1 MVTGHGNIKTHLH
14 KYKIIENPKCS
25 CNKGERTVDH
35 IIYDCNLQE
44 QERDRLKAVV
54 SRSEQWPVSK
64 YKLVLKYYK
73 NFKQFRDNI
82 DLNKE

>member
-1 MVTGHGNIKTHLH
+1 M
-14 KYKIIENPKCS
+14 
-25 CNKGERTVDH
+25 DH

-64 YKLVLKYYK
+64 NKLVLKYYK
-73 NFKQFRDNI
+73 NFKQFTENI
-82 DLNKE
+82 VLDKE

>member
-1 MVTGHGNIKTHLH
+1 MVTGHGNIKTYLH

-35 IIYDCNLQE
+35 VIYDCNLHE
-44 QERDRLKAVV
+44 QEDRLKAVV

-64 YKLVLKYYK
+64 NKLVLKYYK
-73 NFKQFRDNI
+73 NFKHFRDNI
-82 DLNKE
+82 VLNKE